1 MTDAPHPPPA
11 KVVRLRKG
19 VLYRLRKRNQWRAR
33 ASAALLSLATWP
45 AGKPGR
51 DDVER
56 EAIKAQDKVSM
67 WFDSRRSELVLTTL
81 RRRAVAAF
89 KKQFEY

>member
-1 MTDAPHPPPA
+1 MTDAPHTPPA

-19 VLYRLRKRNQWRAR
+19 VLHRLRKRYQWRAR
-33 ASAALLSLATWP
+33 ASEALLSFATWP
-45 AGKPGR
+45 AGEHGR